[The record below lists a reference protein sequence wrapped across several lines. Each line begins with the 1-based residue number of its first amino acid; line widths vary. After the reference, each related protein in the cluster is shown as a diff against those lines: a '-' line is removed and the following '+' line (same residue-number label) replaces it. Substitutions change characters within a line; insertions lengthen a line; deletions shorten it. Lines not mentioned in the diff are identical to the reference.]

1 MTAHEGPGFSPGKR
15 RAAHRVFAIAIALTV
30 TAPLAARQPKPAG
43 DPVSVEFFAVAADG
57 TPVTDLGANEITLR
71 INGRPRVLQN
81 LQWIRSG
88 PMPPGPEGRRA
99 AVLAPPFGSN
109 LPSDAGRAV
118 VVVIDD
124 DSFRPGREQVL
135 RDAVREFLRGL
146 TRRDRIALVT
156 LPYGGLK
163 VDFTSEHE
171 RINNALLRIVGR
183 SPQGETGSEF
193 ACRTR
198 RTLESLSGLLGSLG
212 GGVGPTTVLFVS
224 SGLAGPR
231 RDAAMAMAPGM
242 CELTTDHFRQVG
254 TATAAARAQFYVV
267 QPEEANVRPSLQ
279 RETIAGA
286 SFAGSD
292 NPLEGLEHLTGVTGG
307 QQLPMLTS
315 RDNNLIR
322 IARETSG
329 YYVASFLPDAAERN
343 GNAHPVDI
351 KVSREAVDVRARPAV
366 IIPRPVVRARA
377 LSPRDML
384 RQTQVFRDLPLRTV
398 AYPSQND
405 AKTVKLLSI
414 VEPIEANVTLSAAAV
429 GLVDH
434 TGRLVAQWT
443 ATAEELKAVPLIA
456 ALAVPTGTYRLR
468 IAATD
473 TTGRSGTAD
482 YDVDAELL
490 PAGSLTMSA
499 LVLGLSRGGFRPM
512 LQFSNEPVAMA
523 YLELY
528 GQTTTE
534 PAVTVE
540 LAMSEDGPALLTMPG
555 SISRTSDDLRQ
566 FATAA
571 LPIGSLPAG
580 DYAVRAIVTVD
591 GKQARLTRT
600 LRKQPR

>member
-1 MTAHEGPGFSPGKR
+1 MLVA
-15 RAAHRVFAIAIALTV
+15 FAV
-30 TAPLAARQPKPAG
+30 TATLAAQPPKPAAN
-43 DPVSVEFFAVAADG
+43 PVSVEFFAVAGDG
-57 TPVTDLGANEITLR
+57 TPVTDLRPGEVTLR
-71 INGRPRVLQN
+71 VNGRPRALLT

-88 PMPPGPEGRRA
+88 PMPPGPEGKRET
-99 AVLAPPFGSN
+99 VLAAPFGSN
-109 LPSDAGRAV
+109 LPFDAGRSV

-124 DSFRPGREQVL
+124 DSFRPGREHVL
-135 RDAVREFLRGL
+135 RDAVRAFLAGL
-146 TRRDRIALVT
+146 SRRDRVAVVT

-163 VDFTSEHE
+163 VDFTTEHE
-171 RINNALLRIVGR
+171 RVNNALLRIVGQ
-183 SPQGETGSEF
+183 SPQNESGSEL

-198 RTLESLSGLLGSLG
+198 RTLESLTGLLNSLG

-224 SGLAGPR
+224 SALAGPR

-242 CELTTDHFRQVG
+242 CELTPDHFRVVG

-267 QPEEANVRPSLQ
+267 QPEEGNVRASLQ
-279 RETIAGA
+279 TETIAGA
-286 SFAGSD
+286 SFKGSD

-307 QQLPMLTS
+307 HQMPMLTS

-322 IARETSG
+322 IARESSG
-329 YYVASFLPDAAERN
+329 YYVASFVPDASERN
-343 GNAHPVDI
+343 GNTHPVDV
-351 KVSREAVDVRARPAV
+351 KVAREKVDVRARPFV
-366 IIPRPVVRARA
+366 LIPRPVTRSTRVP
-377 LSPRDML
+377 SPRDML
-384 RQTQVFRDLPLRTV
+384 RQTQVFRDLPLRTA

-414 VEPIEANVTLSAAAV
+414 LEPVEPNVSLTAAAV
-429 GLVDH
+429 GVVTD
-434 TGRLVAQWT
+434 RDQLVAQWT
-443 ATAEELKAVPLIA
+443 ATDEELKAVPLIA
-456 ALAVPTGTYRLR
+456 ALAVPVGVYRLR

-473 TTGRSGTAD
+473 STGRGGSAD
-482 YDVDAELL
+482 YDVTAQLL

-512 LQFSNEPVAMA
+512 LQFSTEPVAIA

-528 GQTTTE
+528 GQTANPPT
-534 PAVTVE
+534 VTVE

-555 SISRTSDDLRQ
+555 SISRTSDELRQ

-580 DYAVRAIVTVD
+580 DYAVRATVTVD
-591 GKQARLTRT
+591 GKQARMSRT